1 MFPTIRVNTD
11 SSAELE
17 PLGTKRKFWFMD
29 SAQRRMLFKAEERGT
44 GDDWAEKIACELAAL
59 LGLPHVHYDLASTED
74 LPGVICESCAPPPW
88 SLLLGN
94 QLMLARDPAYPAE
107 EAKKYKVRAHTIRGV
122 AAVLEPL
129 QLPPEPWCSGL
140 PDGIQTAAD
149 VFAGYLML
157 DAWVANQD
165 RHHENW
171 GALRGPGGLYLAP
184 SFDHGACL
192 ARNLADPERL
202 QRLRTKDVG
211 HQIETFAS
219 RARSAFY
226 GDSSAE
232 RPLGTFD
239 AFRACSLV
247 SPQATRIWLMRLAAV
262 AEPQVMNLLAEVPP
276 DRLSAIGQEFT
287 HALLASNRRRLLEGI
302 KP

>member
-1 MFPTIRVNTD
+1 MFPTIRVNID
-11 SSAELE
+11 SSEELE

-29 SAQRRMLFKAEERGT
+29 GQQRRMLFKAEERGT

-59 LGLPHVHYDLASTED
+59 LGLPHVHYELASTED

-94 QLMLARDPAYPAE
+94 QLMLTRDPAYPAE
-107 EAKKYKVRAHTIRGV
+107 EAKKYKVRAHTTSGV

-149 VFAGYLML
+149 VFVGYLLL

-171 GALRGPGGLYLAP
+171 GALRGPGGLVL
-184 SFDHGACL
+184 GAQL
-192 ARNLADPERL
+192 
-202 QRLRTKDVG
+202 
-211 HQIETFAS
+211 
-219 RARSAFY
+219 
-226 GDSSAE
+226 
-232 RPLGTFD
+232 
-239 AFRACSLV
+239 
-247 SPQATRIWLMRLAAV
+247 
-262 AEPQVMNLLAEVPP
+262 
-276 DRLSAIGQEFT
+276 
-287 HALLASNRRRLLEGI
+287 
-302 KP
+302 